1 MGLALYP
8 TSLMSTQTNATTW
21 NHFQMN
27 RMRTLLTLLVFILQP
42 ACSGSSDGSSST
54 GGQSSAAGSSMISGG
69 ASAGVGAHT
78 TGGASTAGGAHSTG
92 GFLGSGGYEVCLV
105 CGTGG
110 RLATGTGGTT
120 GAIPCGPNYC
130 SLSQFCCNAA
140 CGICGPAGGPCPSTA
155 CGTGGASGTK
165 SAGENCA
172 QSSECSSGLLCCYPC
187 GTAGC
192 TNQCM
197 QPAANGQC
205 PMFP

>member
-1 MGLALYP
+1 M
-8 TSLMSTQTNATTW
+8 TSQTNATTW
-21 NHFQMN
+21 NHFQAN

-42 ACSGSSDGSSST
+42 ACSGLSDGSSST
-54 GGQSSAAGSSMISGG
+54 GGQPGAAGSSMISSAGGG
-69 ASAGVGAHT
+69 AHS
-78 TGGASTAGGAHSTG
+78 TGGAYTAGGAHATG
-92 GFLGSGGYEVCLV
+92 GFLGSGGYEICLV

-130 SLSQFCCNAA
+130 SLGQFCCNAA
-140 CGICGPAGGPCPSTA
+140 CGICGPAGGQCPSTA

-165 SAGENCA
+165 SVGENCA

-197 QPAANGQC
+197 QPAANNQC